1 MPLANF
7 GVSINTPGV
16 SVIVAGRAATHT
28 DVQPMTPL

>member
-16 SVIVAGRAATHT
+16 SVIVAGGAAMHT
-28 DVQPMTPL
+28 DVQPMAPL